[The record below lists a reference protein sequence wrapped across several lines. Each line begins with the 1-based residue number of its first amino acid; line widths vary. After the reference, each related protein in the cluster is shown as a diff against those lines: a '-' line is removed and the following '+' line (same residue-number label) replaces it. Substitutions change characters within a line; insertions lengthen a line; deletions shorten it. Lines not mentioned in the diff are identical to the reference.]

1 MIIAEIAQAHDG
13 SLGNAHAFID
23 ALAAT
28 GVDAVKFQ
36 THIAEAE
43 SSELEP
49 FRVKFSKQDATR
61 FDYWKRMEFTPEQW
75 QGIRDHCT
83 EVGLKF
89 ISSPFSNAAV
99 DLLEQVGVDAIKIG
113 SGEIS
118 NLLMLER
125 IAKTGKPIILS
136 SGMSDF
142 EELEKTL
149 DFLKHYPVQVS
160 LLQCTTAYPTSPD
173 QWGLNVIGILKE
185 KFQIPVGFSD
195 HSGNIFACLAAA
207 SLGAEIFEFH
217 VVFDKRQFGPDTVA
231 SITIDQT
238 KVLVQGIKEIK
249 RALANP
255 IEKSEVSKYSE
266 LKRIFGKS
274 LAVNKSLKKGTLLR
288 FEDLESKKP
297 GDQGIPASNYQS
309 VIGKALTCDVQK
321 WDFLKPDYL
330 QSVQ

>member
-23 ALAAT
+23 ALAET

-49 FRVKFSKQDATR
+49 FRVKFSKQDSTR
-61 FDYWKRMEFTPEQW
+61 YDYWKRMEFTLDQW
-75 QGIRDHCT
+75 KGIKDHCQ
-83 EVGLKF
+83 EKGLEF

-99 DLLEQVGVDAIKIG
+99 DLLDRIDVDAIKIG

-118 NLLMLER
+118 NLLMLEK

-136 SGMSDF
+136 SGMSDLD
-142 EELEKTL
+142 ELEKTIN
-149 DFLKHYPVQVS
+149 FLKSFSSSLS
-160 LLQCTTAYPTSPD
+160 LLQCTTAYPTLPE

-185 KFQIPVGFSD
+185 KFGIPVGFSD
-195 HSGNIFACLAAA
+195 HSGNIFATLAAA
-207 SLGAEIFEFH
+207 TLGAEIFEFH
-217 VVFDKRQFGPDTVA
+217 VVFDKRQFGPDTIA

-238 KVLVQGIKEIK
+238 KILVQGIKEIQK
-249 RALANP
+249 ALSNP
-255 IEKSEVSKYSE
+255 IEKSDISKYTE

-274 LAVNKSLKKGTLLR
+274 LAINKDLKKGTVLQ

-297 GDQGIPASNYQS
+297 GDQGISSSDYQL
-309 VIGKALTCDVQK
+309 VLGKSLTRDLNK
-321 WDFLKPDYL
+321 WEFLKL
-330 QSVQ
+330 EHIQKGE